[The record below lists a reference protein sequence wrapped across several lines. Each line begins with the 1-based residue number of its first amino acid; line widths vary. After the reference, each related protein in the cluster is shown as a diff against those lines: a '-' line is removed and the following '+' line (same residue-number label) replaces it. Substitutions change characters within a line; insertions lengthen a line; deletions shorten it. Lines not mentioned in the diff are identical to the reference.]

1 MNNKNEEFLKILMGT
16 FRAQAQDYLK
26 SISMGLLKLEK
37 EVDQNEVNL
46 LFRKAHS
53 LKGAARSVNSKS
65 IEAICQKI
73 EDIFDRWRKNT
84 SDISPVYFD
93 CIHNSLELIEEI
105 VQNPEKS
112 YAEEVESLIANLS
125 DESGVDSSPSL
136 PNLPIQ
142 NGKSLS
148 FSITDIDELFYEAE
162 ELLLIKQNQE
172 TLHADLVALETII
185 QQTVNEQMKDIG
197 LVKNE
202 KLSSLGSIRQINS
215 SAKKLSKKLER
226 DIYQTTTLIN
236 QLLESSKKLLLQPFN
251 FLSERFPQMM
261 RSLARSLGKKVD
273 FQIEGED
280 IQVDKRIL
288 ETIKDSLIHLLRNA
302 VDHGIEL
309 PEIRKQLGKKEEGL
323 IQLSIELSYGKIIIS
338 IKDDGQGLDFETLKR
353 KAVAEN
359 LISEERADK
368 IQEKELLN
376 LIYEP
381 GVTTSKIIS
390 EISGRGLGMS
400 IVKSNLE
407 QVNGKIDVINTPGK
421 GVEFRLSIPANISTS
436 RGLLVRL
443 EKLLFF
449 IPINQVSQ
457 ATRINANEVISCEA
471 RPAVKIGGNIRPF
484 IPMGTILGCIQ
495 ENLLEEQK
503 SFPAIIFV
511 QNNEGYVISV
521 DEIICEQEMLIKP
534 LGHQLAN
541 LQAFSGAA
549 LIGNNQIVPILNLR
563 NIIASGTYK
572 IVSKSSPRL
581 DEKEENKRKIL
592 LAEDSITSQA
602 LLQSILESAGYEVI
616 TANDGLDAMLKLR
629 SENCDLLV
637 SDVDMP
643 GMNGFEL
650 TEKVKQ
656 SDRMKNMPVV
666 LITARASKEDREHGI
681 EVGADAYFVK
691 SNFDQTGLLQV
702 IERLL

>member
-26 SISMGLLKLEK
+26 SISLGLLKLEK
-37 EVDQNEVNL
+37 EIDPNELNL

-53 LKGAARSVNSKS
+53 LKGAARSVNSKP

-73 EDIFDRWRKNT
+73 EDIFDHWRKNN
-84 SDISPVYFD
+84 SEISPVYFD
-93 CIHNSLELIEEI
+93 RIHNSLGLIEEI

-112 YAEEVESLIANLS
+112 YAEEVENSIANLS
-125 DESGVDSSPSL
+125 QESSLASSPNL
-136 PNLPIQ
+136 PNLQTQ
-142 NGKSLS
+142 NSKSLS

-172 TLHADLVALETII
+172 TLYADLVALESVI
-185 QQTVNEQMKDIG
+185 QKTVNEEMKDIG
-197 LVKNE
+197 LLKNE
-202 KLSSLGSIRQINS
+202 KLSSLDSIRQINS

-309 PEIRKQLGKKEEGL
+309 PEIRKKLGKKEEGL
-323 IQLSIELSYGKIIIS
+323 VRLSIELSYGNIIIS
-338 IKDDGQGLDFETLKR
+338 IKDDGKGLDFEALKR

-359 LISEERADK
+359 LISEERAGK

-407 QVNGKIDVINTPGK
+407 QVNGKIEVINTPGK
-421 GVEFRLSIPANISTS
+421 GAEFRLSIPANISTS
-436 RGLLVRL
+436 RGLLIRL

-457 ATRINANEVISCEA
+457 AIRINANEVISCES

-495 ENLLEEQK
+495 NNLLDEQK
-503 SFPAIIFV
+503 SFPTIIFV
-511 QNNEGYVISV
+511 QNNESYAISV

-541 LQAFSGAA
+541 LKAFSGAA

-572 IVSKSSPRL
+572 IVSKSAYRQ

-602 LLQSILESAGYEVI
+602 LLQSILESAGYEVV

-629 SENCDLLV
+629 SEECDLLV

-650 TEKVKQ
+650 TEKVKK

-691 SNFDQTGLLQV
+691 SNFEQTGLLQV

>member
-1 MNNKNEEFLKILMGT
+1 
-16 FRAQAQDYLK
+16 
-26 SISMGLLKLEK
+26 
-37 EVDQNEVNL
+37 
-46 LFRKAHS
+46 
-53 LKGAARSVNSKS
+53 
-65 IEAICQKI
+65 
-73 EDIFDRWRKNT
+73 
-84 SDISPVYFD
+84 
-93 CIHNSLELIEEI
+93 
-105 VQNPEKS
+105 
-112 YAEEVESLIANLS
+112 
-125 DESGVDSSPSL
+125 
-136 PNLPIQ
+136 
-142 NGKSLS
+142 
-148 FSITDIDELFYEAE
+148 
-162 ELLLIKQNQE
+162 
-172 TLHADLVALETII
+172 
-185 QQTVNEQMKDIG
+185 
-197 LVKNE
+197 
-202 KLSSLGSIRQINS
+202 
-215 SAKKLSKKLER
+215 
-226 DIYQTTTLIN
+226 
-236 QLLESSKKLLLQPFN
+236 
-251 FLSERFPQMM
+251 MM

-309 PEIRKQLGKKEEGL
+309 PEIRKKLGKKEEGL
-323 IQLSIELSYGKIIIS
+323 VRLSIELSYGNIIIS
-338 IKDDGQGLDFETLKR
+338 IKDDGKGLDFEALKR

-359 LISEERADK
+359 LISEERAGK

-407 QVNGKIDVINTPGK
+407 QVNGKIEVINTPGK
-421 GVEFRLSIPANISTS
+421 GAEFRLSIPANISTS
-436 RGLLVRL
+436 RGLLIRL

-457 ATRINANEVISCEA
+457 AIRINANEVISCES

-495 ENLLEEQK
+495 NNLLDEQK
-503 SFPAIIFV
+503 SFPTIIFV
-511 QNNEGYVISV
+511 QNNESYAISV

-541 LQAFSGAA
+541 LKAFSGAA

-572 IVSKSSPRL
+572 IVSKSAYRQ

-602 LLQSILESAGYEVI
+602 LLQSILESAGYEVV

-629 SENCDLLV
+629 SEECDLLV

-650 TEKVKQ
+650 TEKVKK

-691 SNFDQTGLLQV
+691 SNFEQTGLLQV